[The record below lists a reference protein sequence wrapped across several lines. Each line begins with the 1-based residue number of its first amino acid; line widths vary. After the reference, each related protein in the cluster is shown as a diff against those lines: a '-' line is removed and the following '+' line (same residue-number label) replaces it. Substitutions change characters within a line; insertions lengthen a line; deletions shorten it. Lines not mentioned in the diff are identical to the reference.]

1 QPGYIF
7 NSESDEITLKVE
19 EFDEIVLK
27 EVEKEAKS
35 ALINIEGGKNFYLVE
50 KPSLLPRGFSQR
62 LLDEEEAAEIN
73 SSLINKKKQAKIIQ
87 KILKKDKEFAEKKHD
102 FGCDTLGSLQKP
114 NNAIQGTLNEWTFR
128 NLNINSFDSYIK
140 SARTELEFKQPH
152 GKRTK
157 AAKKLQGEVRNLFKE
172 GNDDIRKKAYELVNY
187 CDNLADNCL
196 DEEKIELVLAK
207 AIGGRFNDLL
217 IPQFYLSGEKL
228 KNAQANAKH
237 GQHGSVRVRVK
248 KRLLE
253 PQGNQLFVK

>member
-1 QPGYIF
+1 M
-7 NSESDEITLKVE
+7 T
-19 EFDEIVLK
+19 
-27 EVEKEAKS
+27 
-35 ALINIEGGKNFYLVE
+35 
-50 KPSLLPRGFSQR
+50 
-62 LLDEEEAAEIN
+62 
-73 SSLINKKKQAKIIQ
+73 
-87 KILKKDKEFAEKKHD
+87 KKDKRK
-102 FGCDTLGSLQKP
+102 S
-114 NNAIQGTLNEWTFR
+114 GT
-128 NLNINSFDSYIK
+128 
-140 SARTELEFKQPH
+140 H

-187 CDNLADNCL
+187 CDNLADNYIQL
-196 DEEKIELVLAK
+196 KSDLGGATFE